1 MPDLF
6 DYLAWRG
13 DLPIS
18 QVPLNAVD
26 GLILSNLAYTHFDQL
41 VPADEQSP
49 VTLSNTI
56 GAFLALPE
64 TDQGRT
70 RCKTDFKFLRAL
82 ARAPRFAPLRLLF
95 YRDLFQP
102 DKEMQFAAMAVLLDG
117 GSALLTYRGTDSTL
131 VGWKEDFNMS
141 FQDIVP
147 AQQAAL
153 EYLEQFAAVFS
164 GSLVLAGHSKGGN
177 LAVFAASQCSPNVRR
192 RILGVYNNDGP
203 GFTDYVLDSA
213 GYQELLPRIHTFVP
227 QSSVIGMLLE
237 HKEAYSIVKSR
248 QIGIFQH
255 DPYSWEI
262 MGGDFIHLDE
272 VTASSQITNRA
283 IKAWLGGMTCEERST
298 FVDVVFNLLAA
309 GDASFT
315 GEIMQPHNLY
325 ASLRAFKNTD
335 TDTRQKLAGILVQLI
350 HSTTNALR
358 KKNRAD

>member
-13 DLPIS
+13 DIPFS
-18 QVPLNAVD
+18 QVPFNAVD
-26 GLILSNLAYTHFDQL
+26 GLILSNLAYIHFDQL
-41 VPADEQSP
+41 IPPDAQTP
-49 VTLSNTI
+49 VTLSSTI
-56 GAFLALPE
+56 GAFLNLPTAE
-64 TDQGRT
+64 QGRT
-70 RCKTDFKFLRAL
+70 RCKTDLKFLQVL
-82 ARAPRFAPLRLLF
+82 AHAPRFAPLRLLF
-95 YRDLFQP
+95 NRDLFQP
-102 DKEMQFAAMAVLLDG
+102 EKEMQFAAMAILLEDHM
-117 GSALLTYRGTDSTL
+117 ALLAYRGTDSTL

-153 EYLEQFAAVFS
+153 EYLEQFSAVFA
-164 GSLVLAGHSKGGN
+164 GSLILAGHSKGGN
-177 LAVFAASQCSPNVRR
+177 LAVFAASQCSPEVRC
-192 RILGVYNNDGP
+192 RIQGVYNNDGP
-203 GFTDYVLDSA
+203 GFSEYILNSA
-213 GYQELLPRIHTFVP
+213 GYQKLLPRIHTFVP

-262 MGGDFIHLDE
+262 LGGDFIRLDE
-272 VTASSQITNRA
+272 ITTSSQITNQA
-283 IKAWLGGMTCEERST
+283 IKTWLNGMTSEERSS
-298 FVDVVFNLLAA
+298 FVDAVFSLLAA

-335 TDTRQKLAGILVQLI
+335 SDTRQMLAGVLVQLI
-350 HSTTNALR
+350 HSTTKALR
-358 KKNRAD
+358 KNV